1 MTDRYDGVVL
11 LADHSI
17 LLAVPAFLPAFLI
30 AGVVVVIAVR
40 DRSSGEDE
48 VGPHDRD
55 ADFDTEPDKED

>member
-40 DRSSGEDE
+40 DRRSAADEDRP
-48 VGPHDRD
+48 PHRD
-55 ADFDTEPDKED
+55 ADPDTEPDEED